1 MAMAAVLGWSGA
13 RSLAA
18 EGKDDLLSDD
28 APAARPAVS
37 GPASKPSAPAADDL
51 LDDAP
56 AKKPTAP
63 ATTPKTPAAAGDDL
77 LDDAGPK
84 GAAPKTAPASPAGP
98 TPPTPAASTLP
109 VKEDPHA
116 MLMRQQYPSAAQC
129 AKCHG
134 RIYDEWA
141 SSSHAYASISP
152 MFHKFEQ
159 KINNLS
165 QGTVGYFCMRCHG
178 NVGTTLKETRDMPL
192 WERSPVS
199 AEGVTCITCHRV
211 KTEYNK
217 SNGQRRIEP
226 GDIHDPVYG
235 NTSGTDVQ
243 KVVTHPDEWHVK
255 PAADPKGPG
264 MDIHREGIQF
274 EQLSRSDYCVS
285 CHQVAVYP
293 GIKLEVVWDQYRASP
308 AAAKGVT
315 CQQCHMGTK
324 PGIDSGYAQ
333 LPVAVVNGKATPDK
347 PHHNHAFFGP
357 GYPTAHPGL
366 FPQNPRNTEFPA
378 GTWLKFDYRAGWGRD
393 EFEDKVAKNK
403 LKIAFPK
410 EWDNVDD
417 RQTARDIITENQK
430 RIEAKRE
437 LRRQVMEN
445 GSHIDGP
452 FFQSPPAVGR
462 ALDFHYVVKNTNP
475 GHNLPSGSLG
485 AQPEIWLNAALVAPD
500 GKTVWESGYVDGNG
514 DMADIH
520 SEDVGKGKIKF
531 DDQLFNLQTKFLT
544 TNVKGTDR
552 EMFLPINVDIDQL
565 PFIRPAG
572 LPISVLNHPPF
583 IRMEA
588 KSIPPLGSRNA
599 AYRVPAG
606 AMKLPGTYKLAV
618 RLRSRAEPIYFMR
631 FCNATRD
638 MEQSMNEWM
647 IDLHPYTVQFEVK

>member
-1 MAMAAVLGWSGA
+1 MPGRRFGRRPRGRFAVIATLCGVWIVCGLGWCGA
-13 RSLAA
+13 RCLAA
-18 EGKDDLLSDD
+18 DQKDDLLSDD
-28 APAARPAVS
+28 PPAA
-37 GPASKPSAPAADDL
+37 KPV
-51 LDDAP
+51 
-56 AKKPTAP
+56 AP
-63 ATTPKTPAAAGDDL
+63 ATAPKSAPGGDDL

-84 GAAPKTAPASPAGP
+84 APPPKSSPAPPPVPPAAPATQ
-98 TPPTPAASTLP
+98 PAAVP
-109 VKEDPHA
+109 VAGAKEDPHA
-116 MLMRQQYPSAAQC
+116 LLLRQQYPSAAEC

-159 KINNLS
+159 KINDLS

-178 NVGTTLKETRDMPL
+178 NVGTTLKEDRYKPL

-199 AEGVTCITCHRV
+199 IEGVTCIACHRV
-211 KTEYNK
+211 KTDYNK

-226 GDIHDPVYG
+226 GDIHEPVYG
-235 NTSGTDVQ
+235 NAPGDDVK
-243 KVVTHPDEWHVK
+243 KVVSRPDEWHVK

-264 MDIHREGIQF
+264 MDIHREGIHF
-274 EQLSRSDYCVS
+274 EQLSRSDFCVS

-315 CQQCHMGTK
+315 CQQCHMGSK
-324 PGIDSGYAQ
+324 PGIDSGYP
-333 LPVAVVNGKATPDK
+333 LFPVAVVNGKATPDK

-366 FPQNPRNTEFPA
+366 FPQNPRNAEFSA
-378 GTWLKFDYRAGWGRD
+378 ATWLKFDYRSGWGTD
-393 EFEDKVAKNK
+393 DFEHKIASKRLKV
-403 LKIAFPK
+403 AFPK
-410 EWDNVDD
+410 EWDNIDD
-417 RQTARDIITENQK
+417 RQTAREIITENLK
-430 RIEAKRE
+430 RTEAKRE

-445 GSHIDGP
+445 GSHLDGP
-452 FFQSPPAVGR
+452 FFEGTPAAGQ
-462 ALDFHYVVKNTNP
+462 ALSFHYVVKNTNP

-485 AQPEIWLNAALVAPD
+485 AQPEIWLDVALVAPD
-500 GKTVWESGYVDGNG
+500 GKRVWESGYVDSNG

-599 AYRVPAG
+599 AYRVPAS
-606 AMKLPGTYKLAV
+606 ALAKRGTYKLAV
-618 RLRSRAEPIYFMR
+618 RMRSRAEPIYFMR

-647 IDLHPYTVQFEVK
+647 IDIHPYTVQFDVK